1 MQGIRNLSKR
11 CGGSDIPLKNKKT
24 IFHEKEIYQEFGQIR
39 TQIFI
44 RTAGLCLTAVL
55 IFFLVY
61 RFFVRGKFADFMV
74 SFFQS
79 SLRMD
84 YDAALNFY
92 QQAFRNY
99 EKLFCFI
106 FIAVVF
112 LFLLHIYLGWFSR
125 YFAEIDRQMVRLLGE
140 DTEEKAGE
148 ISLSPELIAI
158 ERKMNQ
164 LKYRMEKQKSDMLLS
179 EKRKNDLIMYLAHD
193 LKTPLAS
200 VIGYLN
206 LLRDEG
212 EISGE
217 LREKYLDISLGK
229 AERLEELINEFFE
242 IARYNLSDITLQYS
256 RINFSRLLEQLVYE
270 FGPMLAEKNL
280 KVSLQVEEDILFSC
294 DADKIQRVFDNLLR
308 NAVLYSFRDTEIR
321 ITAEQQKYALIVRF
335 SNHGNPISKEKLERL
350 FEQFYRLDT
359 ARSTESG
366 GCAGLGLAIAI
377 QIVEL
382 HNGTITAK
390 SEAEV
395 IEFTVTLP
403 VIS

>member
-24 IFHEKEIYQEFGQIR
+24 IFHEKGIYQEFGQIR

-92 QQAFRNY
+92 QQIFRNF
-99 EKLFCFI
+99 EKLFYFI
-106 FIAVVF
+106 FIAMVF
-112 LFLLHIYLGWFSR
+112 LFLLRIYLGWFSR
-125 YFAEIDRQMVRLLGE
+125 YFAEIDRQMGRLLGE

-212 EISGE
+212 EISGG

-280 KVSLQVEEDILFSC
+280 TVSLQMEEDILFSC
-294 DADKIQRVFDNLLR
+294 DADKMQRVFDNLLR

-366 GCAGLGLAIAI
+366 GCAGLGLAIAK

>member
-1 MQGIRNLSKR
+1 M
-11 CGGSDIPLKNKKT
+11 KNKKT
-24 IFHEKEIYQEFGQIR
+24 IFHEKGIYQEFGQIR

-92 QQAFRNY
+92 QQIFRNF
-99 EKLFCFI
+99 EKLFYFI
-106 FIAVVF
+106 FIAAVF

-125 YFAEIDRQMVRLLGE
+125 YFAEIDRQMGRLLGE

-280 KVSLQVEEDILFSC
+280 TVSLQMEEDILFSC
-294 DADKIQRVFDNLLR
+294 DADKMQRVFDNLLR

-366 GCAGLGLAIAI
+366 GCAGLGLAIAK

>member
-1 MQGIRNLSKR
+1 MYGELA
-11 CGGSDIPLKNKKT
+11 IPLKNKKT
-24 IFHEKEIYQEFGQIR
+24 IFHEKGIYQEFGQIR

-92 QQAFRNY
+92 QQIFRNF
-99 EKLFCFI
+99 EKLFYFI
-106 FIAVVF
+106 FIAMVF
-112 LFLLHIYLGWFSR
+112 LFLLRIYLGWFSR
-125 YFAEIDRQMVRLLGE
+125 YFAEIDRQMGRLLGE

-280 KVSLQVEEDILFSC
+280 TVSLQMEEDILFSC
-294 DADKIQRVFDNLLR
+294 DADKMQRVFDNLLR

-366 GCAGLGLAIAI
+366 GCAGLGLAIAK

>member
-24 IFHEKEIYQEFGQIR
+24 IFHEKGIYQEFGQIR

-92 QQAFRNY
+92 QQIFRNF
-99 EKLFCFI
+99 EKLFYFI
-106 FIAVVF
+106 FIAMVF
-112 LFLLHIYLGWFSR
+112 LFLLRIYLGWFSR
-125 YFAEIDRQMVRLLGE
+125 YFAEIDRQMGRLLGE

-280 KVSLQVEEDILFSC
+280 TVSLQMEEDILFSC
-294 DADKIQRVFDNLLR
+294 DADKMQRVFDNLLR

-366 GCAGLGLAIAI
+366 GCAGLGLAIAK

-395 IEFTVTLP
+395 IEVTVTLP

>member
-1 MQGIRNLSKR
+1 M
-11 CGGSDIPLKNKKT
+11 KNKKT

-92 QQAFRNY
+92 QQIFRNF
-99 EKLFCFI
+99 EKLFYFI
-106 FIAVVF
+106 FIAMVF
-112 LFLLHIYLGWFSR
+112 LFLLRIYLGWFSR
-125 YFAEIDRQMVRLLGE
+125 YFAEIDRQMGRLLGE

-280 KVSLQVEEDILFSC
+280 TVSLQMEEDILFSC
-294 DADKIQRVFDNLLR
+294 DADKMQRVFDNLLR

-366 GCAGLGLAIAI
+366 GCAGLGLAIAK

>member
-24 IFHEKEIYQEFGQIR
+24 IFHEKGIYQEFGQIR

-92 QQAFRNY
+92 QQIFRNF
-99 EKLFCFI
+99 EKLFYFI
-106 FIAVVF
+106 FIAAVF

-125 YFAEIDRQMVRLLGE
+125 YFAEIDRQMGRLLGE

-280 KVSLQVEEDILFSC
+280 TVSLQMEEDILFSC
-294 DADKIQRVFDNLLR
+294 DADKMQRVFDNLLR

-366 GCAGLGLAIAI
+366 GCAGLGLAIAK

>member
-24 IFHEKEIYQEFGQIR
+24 IFHEKGIYQEFGQIR

-106 FIAVVF
+106 FIAAVF

-125 YFAEIDRQMVRLLGE
+125 YFTEIDRQMGRLLGE

-280 KVSLQVEEDILFSC
+280 TVSLQVEEDILFSC

-366 GCAGLGLAIAI
+366 GCAGLGLAIAK

-403 VIS
+403 VVS

>member
-1 MQGIRNLSKR
+1 M
-11 CGGSDIPLKNKKT
+11 KNKKT
-24 IFHEKEIYQEFGQIR
+24 IFHEKGIYQEFGQIR

-92 QQAFRNY
+92 QQIFRNF
-99 EKLFCFI
+99 EKLFYFI
-106 FIAVVF
+106 FIAMVF
-112 LFLLHIYLGWFSR
+112 LFLLRIYLGWFSR
-125 YFAEIDRQMVRLLGE
+125 YFAEIDRQMGRLLGE

-280 KVSLQVEEDILFSC
+280 TVSLQMEEDILFSC
-294 DADKIQRVFDNLLR
+294 DADKMQRVFDNLLR

-359 ARSTESG
+359 AWSTESG
-366 GCAGLGLAIAI
+366 GCAGLGLAIAK

>member
-1 MQGIRNLSKR
+1 M
-11 CGGSDIPLKNKKT
+11 KNKKT
-24 IFHEKEIYQEFGQIR
+24 IFHEKGIYQEFGQIR

-44 RTAGLCLTAVL
+44 RTVGLCLTAVL

-106 FIAVVF
+106 FIAAVF

-125 YFAEIDRQMVRLLGE
+125 YFTEIDRQMGRLLGE

-280 KVSLQVEEDILFSC
+280 TVSLQMEEDILFSC
-294 DADKIQRVFDNLLR
+294 DADKMQRVFDNLLR

-366 GCAGLGLAIAI
+366 GCAGLGLAIAK

-403 VIS
+403 VVS

>member
-24 IFHEKEIYQEFGQIR
+24 IFHEKGIYQEFGQIR

-92 QQAFRNY
+92 QQIFRNF
-99 EKLFCFI
+99 EKLFYFI
-106 FIAVVF
+106 FIAMVF
-112 LFLLHIYLGWFSR
+112 LFLLRIYLGWFSR
-125 YFAEIDRQMVRLLGE
+125 YFAEIDRQMGRLLGE

-280 KVSLQVEEDILFSC
+280 TVSLQMEEDILFSC
-294 DADKIQRVFDNLLR
+294 DADKMQRVFDNLLR

-366 GCAGLGLAIAI
+366 GCAGLGLAIAK